1 MPGDKAVGISY
12 PSKND
17 AINKHLSF
25 VDLYLSDAANATK
38 TLSVLGDMAPSKGD
52 AKLVAEARKLLD
64 GAIGQALTHL
74 KQIRTHKA
82 DLEMIVPGIDTEEP
96 ATGSA
101 TARPAS
107 AKLAKLDELESNLKD
122 ARTAAKKIAGQ
133 KPDGLTE
140 RIDTVSAHLVTAQ
153 QRFRDMAKWT
163 SYTLL
168 DDTNLGT
175 VPVRGANETPGEIDR
190 DVGQPMNTTPARP
203 GETTTPGTLPDRGQP
218 TEATPPDRA
227 PGTPPGTANPE
238 TPKPEPVKPA
248 PGGGY

>member
-1 MPGDKAVGISY
+1 MRNLSTWLAAAIFTLGGVAYADGPEKKDPPPTADSPPTVAPPPMTDSARDRPMDDSMRDKAAGSETAMPGDKAVGISY

-107 AKLAKLDELESNLKD
+107 AKLAKLDEL
-122 ARTAAKKIAGQ
+122 
-133 KPDGLTE
+133 
-140 RIDTVSAHLVTAQ
+140 
-153 QRFRDMAKWT
+153 
-163 SYTLL
+163 
-168 DDTNLGT
+168 
-175 VPVRGANETPGEIDR
+175 
-190 DVGQPMNTTPARP
+190 
-203 GETTTPGTLPDRGQP
+203 
-218 TEATPPDRA
+218 
-227 PGTPPGTANPE
+227 
-238 TPKPEPVKPA
+238 
-248 PGGGY
+248 